1 MSVLRRGIV
10 VCCFFNCV
18 CSHYSLARFDAGHW
32 DFTHLCAGLSISI
45 MARLTD
51 FSDVGSMRDDADNV
65 DPISHCKW
73 CKRTSMHKQT
83 LIHLS
88 HAKPYLC
95 WRRRGGLECSVCTQV
110 LATDA
115 EVREQDRAVVLE
127 KVNADLAGQEWFDA
141 KVSTYESMKNAG
153 GGGKKVQDRTGGKEK
168 ITARNSNMQESRQFM
183 GYFYPTKWWMQA
195 RSNCE
200 YLSLI
205 IICGCAE
212 SYYNS
217 SAKSYYNLSAKFYLS
232 NFQVFEALS
241 LIIICGCAET
251 HDGQKPERA
260 RMTSH
265 LHQGRKLAGVL
276 EKDEGPD
283 KTKVYEVWSVGQTS
297 IDRQAELAHSSTTSA
312 EDMNAIHDSANKRVR
327 MQASSKDGII
337 KISHGLASFKSP
349 GDADADDAIID
360 AVFRRDQIMN
370 TYKQFIDVSMNVF
383 VYIYRI
389 D

>member
-1 MSVLRRGIV
+1 
-10 VCCFFNCV
+10 
-18 CSHYSLARFDAGHW
+18 
-32 DFTHLCAGLSISI
+32 

-95 WRRRGGLECSVCTQV
+95 WRRRGGLECSVCAQV

-200 YLSLI
+200 Y
-205 IICGCAE
+205 
-212 SYYNS
+212 
-217 SAKSYYNLSAKFYLS
+217 
-232 NFQVFEALS
+232 LS